1 MMMTDD
7 ELRGSMRKAAD
18 KRAQVGI
25 LAELNA
31 VSEDQMR
38 AKLTELGVAVP
49 GRKPRTTRVL
59 DPEPVPS
66 PAVPAEPAGTTI
78 PACGIST
85 ENAARAFEDLSRRVS
100 ASNDAPALCGPAEV
114 VPAWAVTVGG
124 RPALYLSRRA
134 LADAVQAIIDLDVEL
149 REGCRDGKDDH

>member
-38 AKLTELGVAVP
+38 AQLPLRETLLRMASLSDMFEASIDSVV
-49 GRKPRTTRVL
+49 TTR
-59 DPEPVPS
+59 S
-66 PAVPAEPAGTTI
+66 G
-78 PACGIST
+78 
-85 ENAARAFEDLSRRVS
+85 
-100 ASNDAPALCGPAEV
+100 
-114 VPAWAVTVGG
+114 
-124 RPALYLSRRA
+124 
-134 LADAVQAIIDLDVEL
+134 DVEAAL
-149 REGCRDGKDDH
+149 ERIRERDGKEDGDDHTGAG